1 MQSKASTPEQYLQ
14 ELSEERKIIV
24 EKLRQIILKN
34 LPEGFEEQMS
44 YGMLG
49 YVVPHA
55 LYPKGYHVN
64 PKLPLPFLN
73 VASQKHYI
81 ALYHLGLYSNPKL
94 MDWFKDEY
102 AKRTSHKLDMGKS
115 CIRFKKLEAI
125 PYDLVAELC
134 QKITPHDWII
144 TYEAAIK

>member
-55 LYPKGYHVN
+55 LYSKGYHVN

-94 MDWFKDEY
+94 MNWFKDEY
-102 AKRTSHKLDMGKS
+102 AKRASHKLDMGKS